1 MKFWAM
7 FRQSFVVLILCGIGG
22 ILAGTV
28 LANMTESLKEVPG
41 LIVLIPA
48 IIGMKGNIFTTL
60 GSRLGSAVHMGLIT
74 PEKIFNRELAENVK
88 GTMILAVLMSA
99 ITGVFASLS
108 SYLLSLTGAVQ
119 PPNYLAII
127 IISIVAT
134 FITSIILIAFT
145 VCIVYVAFKKGLD
158 PDNITG
164 PTLATLG
171 DFIALLGIFVI
182 SGAVVYILDATG
194 VGL

>member
-7 FRQSFVVLILCGIGG
+7 FRQSFIVLIFCGIGG

-28 LANMTESLKEVPG
+28 LASMVESLEEVTG

-60 GSRLGSAVHMGLIT
+60 GSRLGSAAHMGLIT
-74 PEKIFNRELAENVK
+74 PKKMFNRELFENVK
-88 GTMILAVLMSA
+88 GTMILALLMSV
-99 ITGVFASLS
+99 ITGIIASLS
-108 SYLLSLTGAVQ
+108 SYLLSLGNIVDT
-119 PPNYLAII
+119 PNYMAII
-127 IISIVAT
+127 FIAIIAT
-134 FITSIILIAFT
+134 FITSIILIGFT
-145 VCIVYVAFKKGLD
+145 VGIVYVAFKKGLD

-171 DFIALLGIFVI
+171 DFIALVGIFLTSSLVI
-182 SGAVVYILDATG
+182 TVMDKMGGML
-194 VGL
+194 

>member
-7 FRQSFVVLILCGIGG
+7 FRQSFVVLIFCGIGG

-28 LANMTESLKEVPG
+28 LASMVESFEEVTG

-60 GSRLGSAVHMGLIT
+60 GSRLGSAAHMGLIT
-74 PEKIFNRELAENVK
+74 PKKMFNRELFENVK
-88 GTMILAVLMSA
+88 GTMILALLMSV
-99 ITGVFASLS
+99 ITGIIASLS
-108 SYLLSLTGAVQ
+108 SYLLSL
-119 PPNYLAII
+119 
-127 IISIVAT
+127 SDIVAT
-134 FITSIILIAFT
+134 PNYMAIMFIAIIATFFTSIILIGFT
-145 VCIVYVAFKKGLD
+145 ISIVYIAFKKGLD

-171 DFIALLGIFVI
+171 DFIALIGIFLTSSLVI
-182 SGAVVYILDATG
+182 TIMDKIGGML
-194 VGL
+194 

>member
-1 MKFWAM
+1 MY
-7 FRQSFVVLILCGIGG
+7 RQSFVVLILCGIGG

-28 LANMTESLKEVPG
+28 LGNMTESLRDVPG

-88 GTMILAVLMSA
+88 GTMVLAVLMSV
-99 ITGVFASLS
+99 ITGAFASLS
-108 SYLLSLTGAVQ
+108 SYLLSLTGAV
-119 PPNYLAII
+119 PSPNYIAII

-134 FITSIILIAFT
+134 FITSLILITFT
-145 VCIVYVAFKKGLD
+145 VCIVYVAFKRGLD

-171 DFIALLGIFVI
+171 DFIALLGIFFI
-182 SGAVVYILDATG
+182 SGAVIYILGVAG